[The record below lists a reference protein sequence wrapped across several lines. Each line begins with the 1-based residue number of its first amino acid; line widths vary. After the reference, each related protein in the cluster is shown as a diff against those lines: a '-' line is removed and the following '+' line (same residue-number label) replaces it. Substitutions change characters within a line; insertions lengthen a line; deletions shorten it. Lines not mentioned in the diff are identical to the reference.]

1 MAHPAWASRFARPP
15 VSKTRPP
22 ILADL
27 ARREEALRAT
37 LDPSRIPR
45 HIAIIMDGN
54 GRWAELRGLP
64 RVDGHRAGRE
74 ALRRTLQG
82 ARECGVEVLTLYA
95 FSTENW
101 RRPPEEVEALM
112 ALLVET
118 AEQEAPDLRRNGV
131 RFRAS
136 GLISAMPAGV
146 QTALEQVMAMTQ
158 DNSEITLNLAVNY
171 GGRSEIAE
179 AARRIAHQ
187 VERGT
192 LRASSIDERTVQRQL
207 FAPDLPD
214 PDLLIRTGGEHR
226 LSNFLLWQT
235 AYTELY
241 FTDVHWPDFQKL
253 DLFEAI
259 RSFQARARRF
269 GGVELG

>member
-1 MAHPAWASRFARPP
+1 MHQASDGTPRRRS
-15 VSKTRPP
+15 VSRTQPRVP
-22 ILADL
+22 ADL
-27 ARREEALRAT
+27 ASREEALRAAI
-37 LDPSRIPR
+37 DPSRVPR

-54 GRWAELRGLP
+54 GRWAEFRGLP
-64 RVDGHRAGRE
+64 RVEGHRAGRE
-74 ALRRTLQG
+74 ALRRTVQG
-82 ARECGVEVLTLYA
+82 ARECGVKVLTLFA

-101 RRPPEEVEALM
+101 RRPREEVQALM
-112 ALLVET
+112 ALLVEA
-118 AEQEAPDLRRNGV
+118 AEQEAQDLRRNGV

-136 GLISAMPAGV
+136 GLLAAMPAGV
-146 QTALEQVMAMTQ
+146 QAALEQVMAMTER
-158 DNSEITLNLAVNY
+158 NTEIILNLAVNY

-179 AARRIAHQ
+179 AARRIARE
-187 VERGT
+187 VAGGALSAED
-192 LRASSIDERTVQRQL
+192 IDEGALQRRL

-226 LSNFLLWQT
+226 LSNFLLWQA

-259 RSFQARARRF
+259 RSFQTRARRF

>member
-1 MAHPAWASRFARPP
+1 MR
-15 VSKTRPP
+15 KTQPR
-22 ILADL
+22 ILSDL
-27 ARREEALRAT
+27 ASREEALRVA
-37 LDPSRIPR
+37 LDRSRIPR
-45 HIAIIMDGN
+45 HVAIIMDGN

-74 ALRRTLQG
+74 ALRRTVQA

-101 RRPPEEVEALM
+101 RRPREEVQALM

-118 AEQEAPDLRRNGV
+118 AEQEAQDLRRNGV
-131 RFRAS
+131 RFRAC
-136 GLISAMPAGV
+136 GLLSAMPVGV
-146 QTALEQVMAMTQ
+146 RVALEQVMEVTQ
-158 DNSEITLNLAVNY
+158 RNTEITLNLAINY
-171 GGRSEIAE
+171 GGRNEIAE
-179 AARRIAHQ
+179 AAKRIARRVAQ
-187 VERGT
+187 GGLLLDE
-192 LRASSIDERTVQRQL
+192 IDERVLQQHL

-226 LSNFLLWQT
+226 LSNFLLWQA
-235 AYTELY
+235 AYSELY

-259 RSFQARARRF
+259 RSFQTRERRF
-269 GGVELG
+269 GGVDLG

>member
-1 MAHPAWASRFARPP
+1 VVRRSA
-15 VSKTRPP
+15 VSKTQPR
-22 ILADL
+22 ILPDL
-27 ARREEALRAT
+27 ATREEALCAS
-37 LDPSRIPR
+37 LDRSRIPR

-54 GRWAELRGLP
+54 GRWAEIRGLP
-64 RVDGHRAGRE
+64 RVDGHRAGRD
-74 ALRRTLQG
+74 ALRRAVQA

-101 RRPPEEVEALM
+101 RRPREEVQALM

-118 AEQEAPDLRRNGV
+118 AEQEAHDLRRNGV

-136 GLISAMPAGV
+136 GLLAAMPIGV
-146 QTALEQVMAMTQ
+146 QAALEQVMEMTQ
-158 DNSEITLNLAVNY
+158 QNTEIILNLAVNY

-179 AARRIAHQ
+179 AAKRIAHQ
-187 VERGT
+187 VVQGD
-192 LRASSIDERTVQRQL
+192 LALDDIDERALHQHL

-226 LSNFLLWQT
+226 LSNFLLWQA

-241 FTDVHWPDFQKL
+241 FTDIHWPDFQKL

-259 RSFQARARRF
+259 RSFQTRERRF
-269 GGVELG
+269 GGVDLG